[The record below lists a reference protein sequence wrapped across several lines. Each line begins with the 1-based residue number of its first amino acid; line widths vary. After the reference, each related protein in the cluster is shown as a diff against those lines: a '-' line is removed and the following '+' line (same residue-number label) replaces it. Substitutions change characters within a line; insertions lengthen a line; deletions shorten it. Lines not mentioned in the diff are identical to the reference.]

1 LFKLVREEDLRQIR
15 RALLSVSD
23 KTGLVEFAL
32 FLHGHQVELI
42 STGGTARLLRDS
54 GIPVIEAGDYTGFP
68 EILDGRVKTLHPKI
82 HGGLLA
88 IRDRASHQSQ
98 AQEHGIKEIDLVVAN
113 LYPFREVAAR
123 DGVPFEEVLE
133 QIDIGGPSMIRS
145 AAKNHAFVA
154 VITDP
159 LDYGWVRQ
167 ELESNQ
173 CGLGAKTRFLLAQK
187 AFGCTAAYDGAIAAY
202 LANRARSD
210 SGEGPSGNPLP
221 AVDILPLEK
230 LRDLRYGENPHQRG
244 ALYRGAGPAQGGI
257 AGADVLHGKELSYNN
272 LLDADAA
279 WNLVLEFDLPA
290 AAVIKHANP
299 SGAAQNDDLKLAY
312 IHARDCD
319 PVSAYGSVVA
329 FNRAVDAEAAQELTS
344 TFVEVL
350 VAPGYTDDA
359 LTILKQRKNLRIL
372 LVRSGEPAALQR
384 RQISGGFLVQD
395 KDVRRTRR
403 EDLRTV
409 SKRPPTNDELEA
421 MLFGWRVVKHVKS
434 NAIVFSTRGCTLG
447 IGAGQMSRV
456 DSVRW
461 GAQRA
466 TLPLQGCAMAS
477 DAFFPFAD
485 GIAIAAK
492 YGATAIIQPGGS
504 VRDAEVIE
512 AADAHGMSM
521 VFTGIRHFKH

>member
-1 LFKLVREEDLRQIR
+1 MEESLRQIR

-32 FLHGHQVELI
+32 FLHSHRVDLI
-42 STGGTARLLRDS
+42 STGGTAKLLRDS
-54 GIPVIEAGDYTGFP
+54 GIPVIEAADYTGFP

-88 IRDRASHQSQ
+88 IRDRATHQSQ
-98 AQEHGIKEIDLVVAN
+98 IQEHGIQEIDLVVAN

-167 ELESNQ
+167 ELDSNQ
-173 CGLGAKTRFLLAQK
+173 CGLEAKTRLLLAQK
-187 AFGCTAAYDGAIAAY
+187 AFGYTAAYDAAIAVY
-202 LANRARSD
+202 LANRTRSD
-210 SGEGPSGNPLP
+210 SAEGSSENPLP

-244 ALYRGAGPAQGGI
+244 ALYKGAEQPHGI
-257 AGADVLHGKELSYNN
+257 AGSEVLHGKELSYNN

-290 AAVIKHANP
+290 SAVIKHANP
-299 SGAAQNDDLKLAY
+299 SGAAQNDSLKLAY

-329 FNRAVDAEAAQELTS
+329 FNRAVDAEAARELTS

-350 VAPGYTDDA
+350 VAPGYTDEA
-359 LTILKQRKNLRIL
+359 LAILKQRKNLRIL
-372 LVRSGEPAALQR
+372 LVRSSERPALQR

-395 KDVRRTRR
+395 QDVHRTSR
-403 EDLRTV
+403 EDLKTV
-409 SKRPPTNDELEA
+409 SKRPPTDDEMEA

-434 NAIVFSTRGCTLG
+434 NAIVFSTRERTLG

-456 DSVRW
+456 DSVKW

>member
-1 LFKLVREEDLRQIR
+1 LRQIR

-32 FLHGHQVELI
+32 FLHGRQVELI
-42 STGGTARLLRDS
+42 STGGTAKLLRDS
-54 GIPVIEAGDYTGFP
+54 GIPVIEAADYTGFP

-88 IRDRASHQSQ
+88 IRDQASHQSQ
-98 AQEHGIKEIDLVVAN
+98 IQEHGIKEIDLVVAN

-159 LDYGWVRQ
+159 LDYGWVSQ

-173 CGLGAKTRFLLAQK
+173 CSLGAKTRFLLAQK
-187 AFGCTAAYDGAIAAY
+187 AFGCTAAYDGAIAGY

-210 SGEGPSGNPLP
+210 SGGDSGEKPLP
-221 AVDILPLEK
+221 EVDILPLEK

-257 AGADVLHGKELSYNN
+257 AGAEVLHGKELSYNN

-279 WNLVLEFDLPA
+279 WNLVLEFDLSA

-299 SGAAQNDDLKLAY
+299 SGAAQNYNVKLAY

-329 FNRAVDAEAAQELTS
+329 FNRAVDAETAQELVS

-350 VAPGYTDDA
+350 VAPGYADDA
-359 LTILKQRKNLRIL
+359 LAILKQRKNLRIL
-372 LVRSGEPAALQR
+372 LVRSDEPAALHR

-395 KDVRRTRR
+395 EDVRRTRR

-409 SKRPPTNDELEA
+409 SKRPPTEDEVEA

-434 NAIVFSTRGCTLG
+434 NAIVFSTRDRTLG

-456 DSVRW
+456 DSVKW

-466 TLPLQGCAMAS
+466 TLPLEGCALAS

-504 VRDAEVIE
+504 VRDTEVIE

>member
-1 LFKLVREEDLRQIR
+1 MRPIR
-15 RALLSVSD
+15 RALVSVSN

-32 FLHGHQVELI
+32 FLHSHQVELI
-42 STGGTARLLRDS
+42 STGGTARILRDS

-68 EILDGRVKTLHPKI
+68 EILDGRVKTLHPRI

-88 IRDRASHQSQ
+88 LRDRESHQSQ
-98 AQEHGIKEIDLVVAN
+98 IRQHGIQEIDLVVVN
-113 LYPFREVAAR
+113 LYPFRETAASP
-123 DGVPFEEVLE
+123 GVSFEEVVE

-159 LDYGWVRQ
+159 LDYEWVRQ
-167 ELESNQ
+167 ELEANQ
-173 CGLGAKTRFLLAQK
+173 CNLGEKTRLVLAQK
-187 AFGCTAAYDGAIAAY
+187 AFRCTAAYDAAIAAY
-202 LANRARSD
+202 LSGRLDSETGAGLRSD
-210 SGEGPSGNPLP
+210 VLP
-221 AVDILPLEK
+221 AADILVLEK

-244 ALYRGAGPAQGGI
+244 ALYHAAGPHQAGI

-279 WNLVLEFDLPA
+279 WNLALEFELPA

-299 SGAAQNDDLKLAY
+299 SGVAQNNNLKLAY
-312 IHARDCD
+312 VLARDCD

-329 FNRAVDAEAAQELTS
+329 FNRAVDVETAQELTS

-350 VAPGYTDDA
+350 VAPGYMDDA
-359 LTILKQRKNLRIL
+359 LAILKQRKNLRIL
-372 LVRSGEPAALQR
+372 LVHSGEPPAVSR

-395 KDVRRTRR
+395 RDTHRIGP
-403 EDLRTV
+403 EDLKTV
-409 SKRPPTNDELEA
+409 SKRPPTADEIEA

-434 NAIVFSTRGCTLG
+434 NAIVFSTRERTVG

-456 DSVRW
+456 DSVKW

-466 TLPLQGCAMAS
+466 TLPLQGCVMAS

-485 GIAIAAK
+485 GIEIAAK

-512 AADAHGMSM
+512 AVDAHGMSM
-521 VFTGIRHFKH
+521 VFTGVRHFRH

>member
-1 LFKLVREEDLRQIR
+1 MRQIR

-42 STGGTARLLRDS
+42 STGGTAKLLRDS
-54 GIPVIEAGDYTGFP
+54 GIPVIEAADYTGFP

-113 LYPFREVAAR
+113 LYPFREAAAR
-123 DGVPFEEVLE
+123 EGVPFEEVLE

-173 CGLGAKTRFLLAQK
+173 CSLGAKTRLLLAQK

-202 LANRARSD
+202 LARSD
-210 SGEGPSGNPLP
+210 SSEDPSENPLP
-221 AVDILPLEK
+221 GVDILPLEK

-257 AGADVLHGKELSYNN
+257 AGAEVLHGKELSYNN

-279 WNLVLEFDLPA
+279 WNLVLEFDLPVG
-290 AAVIKHANP
+290 AVIKHANP
-299 SGAAQNDDLKLAY
+299 CGVAQNDNLKLAY

-329 FNRAVDAEAAQELTS
+329 FNRAVDAETAQELVS
-344 TFVEVL
+344 TFVEVV
-350 VAPGYTDDA
+350 VAPGYTDEA
-359 LTILKQRKNLRIL
+359 LAILKQRKNLRIL

-395 KDVRRTRR
+395 KDAHRTRR

-409 SKRPPTNDELEA
+409 SKRPPTEDEIEA

-434 NAIVFSTRGCTLG
+434 NAIVFSSQGRTLG

-456 DSVRW
+456 DSVKW

-466 TLPLQGCAMAS
+466 TLPLQGCALAS

-492 YGATAIIQPGGS
+492 YGVTAVIQPGGS